1 MTEFNTEHANWKELS
16 GMNIFNAAVE
26 PGQSEF
32 VLRNSG
38 GWCWKAGAGALVF
51 HQQASQACLLASD
64 KMSPSLWRE
73 ANPMSVCP
81 FK

>member
-38 GWCWKAGAGALVF
+38 GWCWKAGQEPLYFISKHLRRVYW
-51 HQQASQACLLASD
+51 HLT
-64 KMSPSLWRE
+64 R
-73 ANPMSVCP
+73 
-81 FK
+81 